1 MVAERDMSV
10 AAMEDSV
17 EEHNTNQVEE
27 KAMSSEKKIA
37 ISKVQNMQGG
47 IIAITEE
54 LKTTRINK
62 EEAEE
67 HIQKLKSVIRENSR
81 ILIINALRM

>member
-1 MVAERDMSV
+1 
-10 AAMEDSV
+10 MEDLHV
-17 EEHNTNQVEE
+17 EA

-37 ISKVQNMQGG
+37 ISKVQNMQGR
-47 IIAITEE
+47 IIAITED

-67 HIQKLKSVIRENSR
+67 HTQKLKPVIRENSR